1 MTAPAPSIRVPYI
14 TAWSDEEVLQNLA
27 FRYHPEAGGL
37 RLTYTD
43 PQPTDWVYGVL
54 RARHGLG
61 RTGRIEWKKVNT
73 LRQWR
78 CMEHNLCQVCG
89 RTALDEHTG
98 RIWWVLTEADGTN
111 VPEGYTNAP
120 PTCRAC
126 LPEAIA
132 LCPRLRK
139 SAAVY
144 TARFSLPYAVLG
156 TVFQPGTPLPV
167 VTEDRALV
175 LLEEFRRLH
184 RTLAQQLVVTLADL
198 RPEPLP

>member
-1 MTAPAPSIRVPYI
+1 MTAPAIRVPYI
-14 TAWSDEEVLQNLA
+14 TAYSDEDVPQNLA
-27 FRYHPEAGGL
+27 FRWSAEAAGL

-43 PQPTDWVYGVL
+43 SMPTDWVYGVL

-61 RTGRIEWKKVNT
+61 QTGRVEWKKVNT

-89 RTALDEHTG
+89 QTARDEHTG

-111 VPEGYTNAP
+111 ATAGYTNAP
-120 PTCRAC
+120 PTCRTC

-132 LCPRLRK
+132 LCPRLRR

-156 TVFQPGTPLPV
+156 TVFQPGNRLPV

-175 LLEEFRRLH
+175 LLEEFRRLNS
-184 RTLAQQLVVTLADL
+184 TLAQQLVVTLADL
-198 RPEPLP
+198 QSEPLP